1 MYCKST
7 MPKVIPTRAGHLCS
21 LFVSDSFAIRH
32 LCTLICQNSL
42 SMCVAYTVMLFLV
55 YYRATLSIIRAAS
68 CGYINFPLCQ
78 PFVLHQFDDCFQTQ
92 LIISVALFY
101 PSISCCTDAA
111 SQDSVCG
118 AAGFVSVVLG
128 NVASSPRF

>member
-1 MYCKST
+1 M
-7 MPKVIPTRAGHLCS
+7 
-21 LFVSDSFAIRH
+21 SDSFAIR
-32 LCTLICQNSL
+32 QL

-78 PFVLHQFDDCFQTQ
+78 PFVLHQFDDCFLTQ